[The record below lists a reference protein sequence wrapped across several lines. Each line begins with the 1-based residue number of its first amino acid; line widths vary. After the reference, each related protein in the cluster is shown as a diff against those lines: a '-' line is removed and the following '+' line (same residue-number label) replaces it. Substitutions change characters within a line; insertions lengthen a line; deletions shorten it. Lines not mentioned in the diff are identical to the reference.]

1 MQPDVLTEA
10 EAVIATATERAD
22 PEADLRAL
30 ERRAAPEDRPRFT
43 LLREALVH
51 ALAPAGRLSP
61 QVDPRK
67 PPPGPG

>member
-30 ERRAAPEDRPRFT
+30 ERRAAPEDRPCFA
-43 LLREALVH
+43 LLWEALIH
-51 ALAPAGRLSP
+51 ALALAGRLSP
-61 QVDPRK
+61 ECDTRK
-67 PPPGPG
+67 PPTHPG